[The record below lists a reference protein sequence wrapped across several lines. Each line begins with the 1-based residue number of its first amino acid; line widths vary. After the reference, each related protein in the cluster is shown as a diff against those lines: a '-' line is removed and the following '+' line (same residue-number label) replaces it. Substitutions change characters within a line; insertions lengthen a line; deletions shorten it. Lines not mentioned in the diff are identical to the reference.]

1 MAGPTDGAVAVEL
14 PATAARRR
22 AVTALILTAV
32 FVVGADLITKTL
44 AITHLSGRDPVRLL
58 GGAVYL
64 TFTRNAG
71 AAFSLGSDYTWVFP
85 IVAVVVLSV
94 IVFLARKLGSVPWA
108 IALGLIAGGALGN
121 FGDRLFRAPGPFRGH
136 VVDFISL
143 FDAEGRVFAI
153 FNTADMALTF
163 GVILA
168 ILLELT
174 GRLRDGGRLSRQRSG
189 ESVSHGSA
197 ERDSDRD

>member
-1 MAGPTDGAVAVEL
+1 MVGSTDGAVAVEL
-14 PATAARRR
+14 PAPAVRRR

-32 FVVGADLITKTL
+32 LVVAADLITKTL

-58 GGAVYL
+58 GGLVYL

-71 AAFSLGSDYTWVFP
+71 AAFSLGSGYTWVFP
-85 IVAVVVLSV
+85 IIAIVVLGV
-94 IVFLARKLGSVPWA
+94 IIFLARKLGSVPWA
-108 IALGLIAGGALGN
+108 ISLGLIAGGALGN

-174 GRLRDGGRLSRQRSG
+174 GRLRDGGRLSRERPAPAAQ
-189 ESVSHGSA
+189 GS
-197 ERDSDRD
+197 DPDRD

>member
-1 MAGPTDGAVAVEL
+1 MDL
-14 PATAARRR
+14 P
-22 AVTALILTAV
+22 I
-32 FVVGADLITKTL
+32 I
-44 AITHLSGRDPVRLL
+44 AI
-58 GGAVYL
+58 
-64 TFTRNAG
+64 
-71 AAFSLGSDYTWVFP
+71 
-85 IVAVVVLSV
+85 VVLGV
-94 IVFLARKLGSVPWA
+94 IIFLARKLGSVPWA

-163 GVILA
+163 GVVLA

-174 GRLRDGGRLSRQRSG
+174 GRQRDGGRLRR
-189 ESVSHGSA
+189 ESPA
-197 ERDSDRD
+197 ERDPDRD

>member
-1 MAGPTDGAVAVEL
+1 MVGPTDGAVAVEL
-14 PATAARRR
+14 PAAAVRRR

-32 FVVGADLITKTL
+32 LVVSADLITKVL
-44 AITHLSGRDPVRLL
+44 AIAHLSGRDPVRLL

-71 AAFSLGSDYTWVFP
+71 AAFSLGTGFTWVFP
-85 IVAVVVLSV
+85 IIAIVVLSV
-94 IVFLARKLGSVPWA
+94 IIVLARKLGSVPWA

-174 GRLRDGGRLSRQRSG
+174 GRQRDGGRLRRERP
-189 ESVSHGSA
+189 ESVDPGS
-197 ERDSDRD
+197 DPDRG

>member
-1 MAGPTDGAVAVEL
+1 MVGPTDGAVAVEL
-14 PATAARRR
+14 PAPAVRRR
-22 AVTALILTAV
+22 AVTTLILTAALV
-32 FVVGADLITKTL
+32 IAADLFTKML
-44 AITHLSGRDPVRLL
+44 AIAHLSGRDPVRLL

-71 AAFSLGSDYTWVFP
+71 AAFSFGSGYTWIFP
-85 IVAVVVLSV
+85 IIAIVVISV
-94 IVFLARKLGSVPWA
+94 IAWLGRRLGSVPWA

-121 FGDRLFRAPGPFRGH
+121 VGDRLFRAPGPFRGH

-153 FNTADMALTF
+153 FNTADTALTC
-163 GVILA
+163 GVVWA

-174 GRLRDGGRLSRQRSG
+174 GRQRDGSRLRRQSTAP
-189 ESVSHGSA
+189 GSA
-197 ERDSDRD
+197 QDRG